1 MSIDRWM
8 DKFFL
13 SDNSSPGKEE
23 SNYWDMARIN
33 NGHTHTRAR
42 THTHTLEYYSII
54 KRMCACL
61 VSQQCLTLCDP
72 MDCSPQGSSVYE
84 ILQARILEWVAMP
97 SSRRSSQ
104 LRNWTQV
111 SRITGRFFNVWATRE
126 ACTKNEAVPIAATRM
141 DLGFVILIEVRKTD
155 KYHIPLRYDLWN
167 IIQMN
172 SFIRQKQTHRP
183 RNHVYGYQRGKG
195 RINLEF
201 GISRYKLLI
210 YKIDKGGP
218 TV

>member
-1 MSIDRWM
+1 M
-8 DKFFL
+8 D
-13 SDNSSPGKEE
+13 
-23 SNYWDMARIN
+23 
-33 NGHTHTRAR
+33 THTRAR
-42 THTHTLEYYSII
+42 THTHTHTLEYYSII

-111 SRITGRFFNVWATRE
+111 SCITGRFFNVWATRE
-126 ACTKNEAVPIAATRM
+126 ACKKNEAVPIAATWM
-141 DLGFVILIEVRKTD
+141 DLGFVILSEVRKRD
-155 KYHIPLRYDLWN
+155 KYHIPLICDLWN

-172 SFIRQKQTHRP
+172 FFTRQKQTHRP
-183 RNHVYGYQRGKG
+183 RNHVYSYQRGKG
-195 RINLEF
+195 RINLEV

-210 YKIDKGGP
+210 YKIYKWGP